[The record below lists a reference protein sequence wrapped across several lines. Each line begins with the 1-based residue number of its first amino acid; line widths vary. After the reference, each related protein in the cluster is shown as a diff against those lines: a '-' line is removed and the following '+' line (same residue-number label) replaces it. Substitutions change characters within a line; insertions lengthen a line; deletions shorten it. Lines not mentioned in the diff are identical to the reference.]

1 MFHKLVS
8 LALVCGSV
16 SFATP
21 TTITDQKLVY
31 LPYQSQKVCYEGIGN
46 YKIGECGERCEYKFK
61 AFELDN
67 EHNFELKELKEVDLF
82 DEYKIAKE
90 LTQKLDKKDE
100 ETNKQ
105 MQAIA
110 DDFIAKMKAK
120 YAEAESRYA
129 KLTEIANKMGCVSID
144 KAKGLEL
151 DDYYG
156 VEVIKLESVTFP
168 YSLKEI
174 YTEMQ
179 KVAK

>member
-21 TTITDQKLVY
+21 TTITDPKLVY
-31 LPYQSQKVCYEGIGN
+31 SPYKSQKVCYKGIGN
-46 YKIGECGERCEYKFK
+46 YEIRECGERCEY
-61 AFELDN
+61 
-67 EHNFELKELKEVDLF
+67 NFESFEVHNEERFMLKELKEVDLF

-105 MQAIA
+105 MKAIA
-110 DDFIAKMKAK
+110 DDFVAKMKAK
-120 YAEAESRYA
+120 YGEVESKYA
-129 KLTEIANKMGCVSID
+129 KLTEIANKMGCVEKD
-144 KAKGLEL
+144 KAKGLEF
-151 DDYYG
+151 DGYKGIHVD
-156 VEVIKLESVTFP
+156 KLESVTFP